1 MTKANKFFIETR
13 GSLYL
18 LVIKKE
24 KNIIVLTK
32 VLSRCEDNQINNQI
46 KGNNISLNSIGKN
59 LSLSIK
65 KDRHVVFTIPNII
78 KVYGEIRPYKIN
90 D

>member
-1 MTKANKFFIETR
+1 MAKVNKFFIETK

-18 LVIKKE
+18 LVVKKE

-32 VLSRCEDNQINNQI
+32 VLSRSEDDQVNNQI

-65 KDRHVVFTIPNII
+65 KDRHVVFTIPNVI